1 MINFIMTEKKMSFI
15 NSVKGKILI
24 GFILAAGVYVFF
36 RGGSEAAGMTHYGM
50 MVWLHVLAGIVWIGL
65 LYYFNFVQVP
75 GMGKALA
82 DTDGPGP
89 AAIGKYI
96 APTALLWFRM
106 AAAMTWILGLV
117 LLASQSR
124 GMDGI
129 IAAFSMAKDY
139 QVIGAGAWMGTI
151 MAFNVWFI
159 IWPNQQKILG
169 IKEATANEIATAKK
183 NAALASSINVILS
196 VPMLLTM
203 IAWH

>member
-1 MINFIMTEKKMSFI
+1 MGFI

-24 GFILAAGVYVFF
+24 GFILAIIVYVSF
-36 RGGSEAAGMTHYGM
+36 RGTAEAAGLTHYGTT
-50 MVWLHVLAGIVWIGL
+50 VWLHVLAGIVWIGL

-75 GMGKALA
+75 GMGQALA

-96 APTALLWFRM
+96 APRALLWFRM
-106 AAAMTWILGLV
+106 AAATTLILGLV
-117 LLASQSR
+117 LLASQGR

-129 IAAFSMAKDY
+129 INAFTLAVGY
-139 QVIGAGAWMGTI
+139 QVIGIGTWMGTI

-169 IKEATANEIATAKK
+169 MKEATAEEIATAKK

-203 IAWH
+203 LAWH

>member
-1 MINFIMTEKKMSFI
+1 MGFI

-24 GFILAAGVYVFF
+24 GFILAIIVYVSF
-36 RGGSEAAGMTHYGM
+36 RGNAVEAAGLNHYGTT
-50 MVWLHVLAGIVWIGL
+50 VWLHVLAGIVWIGL

-75 GMGKALA
+75 GMGQALA

-96 APTALLWFRM
+96 APRALLWFRM
-106 AAAMTWILGLV
+106 AAATTLLLGLV
-117 LLASQSR
+117 LLGTTGSIGSAYMLAP
-124 GMDGI
+124 G
-129 IAAFSMAKDY
+129 Y
-139 QVIGAGAWMGTI
+139 QVIGLGTWMGTI

-169 IKEATANEIATAKK
+169 MKPASAEEVATAKK

-203 IAWH
+203 LAWH

>member
-1 MINFIMTEKKMSFI
+1 MGFI

-24 GFILAAGVYVFF
+24 GFILAIIVYVSF
-36 RGGSEAAGMTHYGM
+36 RGTAEAVGLTHYGTT
-50 MVWLHVLAGIVWIGL
+50 VWLHVLAGIVWIGL

-75 GMGKALA
+75 GMGQALA

-96 APTALLWFRM
+96 APRALLWFRM
-106 AAAMTWILGLV
+106 AAATTLLLGLV
-117 LLASQSR
+117 LLGTTGSIGSAYMLAP
-124 GMDGI
+124 G
-129 IAAFSMAKDY
+129 Y
-139 QVIGAGAWMGTI
+139 QVIGLGTWMGTI

-169 IKEATANEIATAKK
+169 MKEATAEEIATAKK

-196 VPMLLTM
+196 IPMLLTM
-203 IAWH
+203 LAWH

>member
-1 MINFIMTEKKMSFI
+1 MGFI

-24 GFILAAGVYVFF
+24 GFILAIIVYVSF
-36 RGGSEAAGMTHYGM
+36 RGNAVEAAGLNHYGAT
-50 MVWLHVLAGIVWIGL
+50 VWLHVLAGIVWIGL

-75 GMGKALA
+75 GMGQALA
-82 DTDGPGP
+82 DKDGPGP

-96 APTALLWFRM
+96 APRALLWFRM
-106 AAAMTWILGLV
+106 AAATTLLLGLV
-117 LLASQSR
+117 LLGTTGSIGSAY
-124 GMDGI
+124 M
-129 IAAFSMAKDY
+129 MAPGF
-139 QVIGAGAWMGTI
+139 QVIGLGAWMGTI

-169 IKEATANEIATAKK
+169 MKTATAEEIASAKK
-183 NAALASSINVILS
+183 NAALASSVNVILS

>member
-1 MINFIMTEKKMSFI
+1 MGFI

-24 GFILAAGVYVFF
+24 GFILAIIVYVGFM
-36 RGGSEAAGMTHYGM
+36 GNVVEAQNLTHYGAT
-50 MVWLHVLAGIVWIGL
+50 VWLHVLAGIVWIGL

-75 GMGKALA
+75 GMAQALA

-96 APTALLWFRM
+96 APRALLWFRM
-106 AAAMTWILGLV
+106 AAATTLLLGLV
-117 LLASQSR
+117 LLGTTGSIGSAYMLAP
-124 GMDGI
+124 G
-129 IAAFSMAKDY
+129 F
-139 QVIGAGAWMGTI
+139 QVIGLGAWMGTI

-169 IKEATANEIATAKK
+169 MKEASAEEIATAKK

-196 VPMLLTM
+196 IPMLLTM
-203 IAWH
+203 LAWHA

>member
-1 MINFIMTEKKMSFI
+1 MGFI

-24 GFILAAGVYVFF
+24 GFILAIVIYVGFM
-36 RGGSEAAGMTHYGM
+36 GNTAEAQNLSHYGAT
-50 MVWLHVLAGIVWIGL
+50 VWLHVLAGIVWIGL

-75 GMGKALA
+75 GMGQALA

-96 APTALLWFRM
+96 APRALLWFRM
-106 AAAMTWILGLV
+106 AAATTLILGLV
-117 LLASQSR
+117 LLGTTGSIGSAYMLAP
-124 GMDGI
+124 G
-129 IAAFSMAKDY
+129 F
-139 QVIGAGAWMGTI
+139 QVIGLGVWMGTI

-169 IKEATANEIATAKK
+169 MKEASAEEIATAKK

-196 VPMLLTM
+196 IPMLLTM
-203 IAWH
+203 LAWH

>member
-1 MINFIMTEKKMSFI
+1 MGFI

-24 GFILAAGVYVFF
+24 GFILAIIVYVSF
-36 RGGSEAAGMTHYGM
+36 RGNAAEAQNLTHYGAT
-50 MVWLHVLAGIVWIGL
+50 VWLHVLAGIVWIGL

-75 GMGKALA
+75 GMGQALV

-96 APTALLWFRM
+96 APRALLWFRM
-106 AAAMTWILGLV
+106 AAATTLLLGLV
-117 LLASQSR
+117 LLGTTGSIGSAYMLAP
-124 GMDGI
+124 G
-129 IAAFSMAKDY
+129 Y
-139 QVIGAGAWMGTI
+139 QVIGLGTWMGTI

-169 IKEATANEIATAKK
+169 MKKASAEEIATAKK

-203 IAWH
+203 LAWH

>member
-1 MINFIMTEKKMSFI
+1 MGFI

-24 GFILAAGVYVFF
+24 GFILAIIVYVSF
-36 RGGSEAAGMTHYGM
+36 RGNAVEAAGLNHYGAT
-50 MVWLHVLAGIVWIGL
+50 VWLHVLAGIVWIGL

-75 GMGKALA
+75 GMGQALA
-82 DTDGPGP
+82 DKDGPGP

-96 APTALLWFRM
+96 APRALLWFRM
-106 AAAMTWILGLV
+106 AAATTLLLGLV
-117 LLASQSR
+117 LLGTTGSIGSAY
-124 GMDGI
+124 M
-129 IAAFSMAKDY
+129 MAPGF
-139 QVIGAGAWMGTI
+139 QVIGLGAWMGTI

-169 IKEATANEIATAKK
+169 MKTATAEEIATAKK

>member
-1 MINFIMTEKKMSFI
+1 MGFI

-24 GFILAAGVYVFF
+24 GFILAIIVYVSF
-36 RGGSEAAGMTHYGM
+36 RGTTEAVGLSHYGTT
-50 MVWLHVLAGIVWIGL
+50 VWLHVLAGIVWIGL

-75 GMGKALA
+75 AMGEALG

-96 APTALLWFRM
+96 APRALLWFRM
-106 AAAMTWILGLV
+106 AAATTLLLGLV
-117 LLASQSR
+117 LLGTTGSIGSAYMLAP
-124 GMDGI
+124 G
-129 IAAFSMAKDY
+129 Y
-139 QVIGAGAWMGTI
+139 QVIGLGTWMGTI

-169 IKEATANEIATAKK
+169 MKPASAEEVATAKK

-203 IAWH
+203 LAWH

>member
-1 MINFIMTEKKMSFI
+1 MGFI

-24 GFILAAGVYVFF
+24 GFILAVIVYVSF
-36 RGGSEAAGMTHYGM
+36 RGTAEAVGLSHYGTT
-50 MVWLHVLAGIVWIGL
+50 VWLHVLAGIVWIGL

-75 GMGKALA
+75 GMGQALA

-96 APTALLWFRM
+96 APRALLWFRM
-106 AAAMTWILGLV
+106 AAATTWILGIV
-117 LLASQSR
+117 LLASQGR

-129 IAAFSMAKDY
+129 IDTFTLAAGY
-139 QVIGAGAWMGTI
+139 QLIGIGAWMGTI

-169 IKEATANEIATAKK
+169 MKEATAEQIASAKK

>member
-1 MINFIMTEKKMSFI
+1 MNFI
-15 NSVKGKILI
+15 NSIQGKILI
-24 GFILAAGVYVFF
+24 GFIMAAAVFVSFSNVGNMSHYALA
-36 RGGSEAAGMTHYGM
+36 
-50 MVWLHVLAGIVWIGL
+50 VWLHVAAGVLWIGL

-75 GMGKALA
+75 GMGQALT

-96 APTALLWFRM
+96 APRALLWFRM
-106 AAAMTWILGLV
+106 AAATTWILGLV
-117 LLASQSR
+117 LLALQFR

-129 IAAFSMAKDY
+129 IGAFTFAQGY
-139 QVIGAGAWMGTI
+139 QVIGIGTWMGTI

-169 IKEATANEIATAKK
+169 MKKATVEEIATAKK
-183 NAALASSINVILS
+183 NAALASSVNVILS
-196 VPMLLTM
+196 IPMLLTM

>member
-1 MINFIMTEKKMSFI
+1 MGFI
-15 NSVKGKILI
+15 NSVKGKILM
-24 GFILAAGVYVFF
+24 GFILAAIVFVSF
-36 RGGSEAAGMTHYGM
+36 NGQANMTHYTM
-50 MVWLHVLAGIVWIGL
+50 AVWLHVAAGVLWIGL

-75 GMGKALA
+75 GMGQALA
-82 DTDGPGP
+82 DKGGPGP

-96 APTALLWFRM
+96 APRALLWFRM
-106 AAAMTWILGLV
+106 AAATTWILGLV
-117 LLASQSR
+117 LLALQSR

-129 IAAFSMAKDY
+129 MGAFTFAKGY
-139 QVIGAGAWMGTI
+139 QIIGIGAWMGTV

-169 IKEATANEIATAKK
+169 MKSATDGEIATAKK

>member
-1 MINFIMTEKKMSFI
+1 MGFI

-24 GFILAAGVYVFF
+24 GFVLAIIVYVSF
-36 RGGSEAAGMTHYGM
+36 RGTAEAVGLNHYGVT
-50 MVWLHVLAGIVWIGL
+50 VWLHVLAGIVWIGL

-75 GMGKALA
+75 GMGQALA

-96 APTALLWFRM
+96 APRALLWFRM
-106 AAAMTWILGLV
+106 AAATTLLLGLV
-117 LLASQSR
+117 LLGTAGSIGSAYMLAP
-124 GMDGI
+124 G
-129 IAAFSMAKDY
+129 F
-139 QVIGAGAWMGTI
+139 QVIGLGAWMGTI

-169 IKEATANEIATAKK
+169 IKEATAEEIATAKK

-203 IAWH
+203 LAWH

>member
-1 MINFIMTEKKMSFI
+1 MGFI

-24 GFILAAGVYVFF
+24 GFILAIIVYVSF
-36 RGGSEAAGMTHYGM
+36 RGTAEAVGLSHYGTT
-50 MVWLHVLAGIVWIGL
+50 VWLHVLAGIVWIGL

-75 GMGKALA
+75 GMGQALA

-96 APTALLWFRM
+96 APRALLWFRM
-106 AAAMTWILGLV
+106 AAATTWILGLV

-129 IAAFSMAKDY
+129 INAFMFAEGYK
-139 QVIGAGAWMGTI
+139 VIGIGSWMGTI

-169 IKEATANEIATAKK
+169 MKEATAEAIATAKK

-203 IAWH
+203 LAWH

>member
-1 MINFIMTEKKMSFI
+1 MSFI

-24 GFILAAGVYVFF
+24 GFILAIIVYVSF
-36 RGGSEAAGMTHYGM
+36 RGTAEAVGLSHYGAT
-50 MVWLHVLAGIVWIGL
+50 VWLHVLAGIVWIGL

-75 GMGKALA
+75 GMGQALA

-96 APTALLWFRM
+96 APRALLWFRM
-106 AAAMTWILGLV
+106 AAATTLLLGLV
-117 LLASQSR
+117 LLGTTGSIGSAYMLAP
-124 GMDGI
+124 G
-129 IAAFSMAKDY
+129 Y
-139 QVIGAGAWMGTI
+139 QVIGLGTWMGTI

-169 IKEATANEIATAKK
+169 MKEASAEEIATAKK

-196 VPMLLTM
+196 IPMLLTM
-203 IAWH
+203 LAWH

>member
-1 MINFIMTEKKMSFI
+1 MGFI

-24 GFILAAGVYVFF
+24 GFILAIIVYVSF
-36 RGGSEAAGMTHYGM
+36 RGTAEAVGLTHYGTT
-50 MVWLHVLAGIVWIGL
+50 VWLHVLAGIVWIGL

-75 GMGKALA
+75 GMGQALA

-96 APTALLWFRM
+96 APRALLWFRM
-106 AAAMTWILGLV
+106 AAATTLLLGLV
-117 LLASQSR
+117 LLGTTGSIGSAYMLAP
-124 GMDGI
+124 G
-129 IAAFSMAKDY
+129 Y
-139 QVIGAGAWMGTI
+139 QVIGLGTWMGTI

-169 IKEATANEIATAKK
+169 MKEATAEEIATAKK

-203 IAWH
+203 LAWH

>member
-1 MINFIMTEKKMSFI
+1 MGFI

-24 GFILAAGVYVFF
+24 GFILAIIVYVSF
-36 RGGSEAAGMTHYGM
+36 RGTAEAVGLSHYGTT
-50 MVWLHVLAGIVWIGL
+50 VWLHVLAGIVWIGL

-75 GMGKALA
+75 GMGQALA

-96 APTALLWFRM
+96 APRALLWFRM
-106 AAAMTWILGLV
+106 AAATTWILGLV
-117 LLASQSR
+117 LLASQGR
-124 GMDGI
+124 GMEGI
-129 IAAFSMAKDY
+129 MSAFALAEGY
-139 QVIGAGAWMGTI
+139 QVIGIGTWMGTI

-169 IKEATANEIATAKK
+169 MKEASAEEIATAKK

-196 VPMLLTM
+196 IPMLLTM
-203 IAWH
+203 LAWH

>member
-1 MINFIMTEKKMSFI
+1 MGFI

-24 GFILAAGVYVFF
+24 GFILAIIVYVSF
-36 RGGSEAAGMTHYGM
+36 RGTTEAVGLSHYGTT
-50 MVWLHVLAGIVWIGL
+50 VWLHVLAGIVWIGL

-75 GMGKALA
+75 AMGEALG

-96 APTALLWFRM
+96 APRALLWFRM
-106 AAAMTWILGLV
+106 AAATTLLLGLV
-117 LLASQSR
+117 LLGTTGSIGSAYMLAP
-124 GMDGI
+124 G
-129 IAAFSMAKDY
+129 Y
-139 QVIGAGAWMGTI
+139 QVIGLGTWMGTI

-169 IKEATANEIATAKK
+169 MKTASAEEVATAKK

-203 IAWH
+203 LTWH